1 MVFSC
6 SKQCFFSKC
15 VDVCAKCLRQCIL
28 QSYGS
33 EVQEHWQGRNKML
46 EGVWSIHSHNTHLIQ
61 ISQYKW
67 WYLLTNFSNH
77 LYSRISQDISSLDIC
92 TIDSNGTGGYSLH
105 FTAVFMRAVL
115 PTSVY
120 DSIVYDSRLF
130 MTALL
135 LMVWQDFLLYLFT
148 YLHDNI
154 NRWIVLVPKPP
165 TVQLLEVTRKSMVEW
180 PENKVM
186 EKVLECTNLP
196 LSSGLTL

>member
-1 MVFSC
+1 
-6 SKQCFFSKC
+6 
-15 VDVCAKCLRQCIL
+15 
-28 QSYGS
+28 
-33 EVQEHWQGRNKML
+33 ML

-120 DSIVYDSRLF
+120 DNIVYDSIVYDS
-130 MTALL
+130 
-135 LMVWQDFLLYLFT
+135 
-148 YLHDNI
+148 
-154 NRWIVLVPKPP
+154 IVYDSIVY
-165 TVQLLEVTRKSMVEW
+165 E
-180 PENKVM
+180 
-186 EKVLECTNLP
+186 
-196 LSSGLTL
+196 SSVYDSIVYDSIVYDSIVYDSIVYDSIVYDSIATDGLTRLPALPVYIPAW